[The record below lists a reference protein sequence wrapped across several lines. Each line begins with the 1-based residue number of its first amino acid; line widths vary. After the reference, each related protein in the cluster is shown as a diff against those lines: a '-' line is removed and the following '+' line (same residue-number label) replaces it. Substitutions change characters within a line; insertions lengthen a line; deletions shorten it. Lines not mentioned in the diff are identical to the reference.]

1 MEEAPKKCECPE
13 CQKRQELEQEHEKM
27 GLAMLVA
34 LIPML
39 VITLFGQIGLF

>member
-13 CQKRQELEQEHEKM
+13 CQKRMEKEQEHETM